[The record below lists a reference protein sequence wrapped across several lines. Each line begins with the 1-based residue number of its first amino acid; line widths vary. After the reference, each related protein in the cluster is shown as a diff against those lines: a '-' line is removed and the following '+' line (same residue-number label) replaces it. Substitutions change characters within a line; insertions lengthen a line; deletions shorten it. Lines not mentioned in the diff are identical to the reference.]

1 MIVPSNK
8 SASSLK
14 TSRRTKTIKQE
25 RLKSQNTT
33 TKYVACA
40 TSLKAVGKIGLSERA
55 RNARNEYKIVFYIQ
69 IVRRPLLYFLLTCF
83 NRIVGEFADGARE
96 VSTSNPHAM
105 RLRRILATLK
115 PFVADKH
122 VESTKWTS
130 HIYDSRKH
138 KIARR

>member
-55 RNARNEYKIVFYIQ
+55 RNAK
-69 IVRRPLLYFLLTCF
+69 
-83 NRIVGEFADGARE
+83 
-96 VSTSNPHAM
+96 
-105 RLRRILATLK
+105 K
-115 PFVADKH
+115 
-122 VESTKWTS
+122 
-130 HIYDSRKH
+130 
-138 KIARR
+138 